1 MADGAAIIP
10 NGIASKRNIHMRKWK
25 KNTVFSA
32 PIMTKKD
39 IQILFDIK
47 FSALSE
53 KKERAK
59 KDLYTTS

>member
-1 MADGAAIIP
+1 
-10 NGIASKRNIHMRKWK
+10 
-25 KNTVFSA
+25 
-32 PIMTKKD
+32 MTKKD

-59 KDLYTTS
+59 KSLVHNIIDWVNDKQ

>member
-1 MADGAAIIP
+1 
-10 NGIASKRNIHMRKWK
+10 
-25 KNTVFSA
+25 
-32 PIMTKKD
+32 MTKKD

>member
-1 MADGAAIIP
+1 
-10 NGIASKRNIHMRKWK
+10 
-25 KNTVFSA
+25 
-32 PIMTKKD
+32 MTKKD

-59 KDLYTTS
+59 KRLVHNIIDWVNDKQ

>member
-1 MADGAAIIP
+1 M
-10 NGIASKRNIHMRKWK
+10 K
-25 KNTVFSA
+25 KKTVFSA

-59 KDLYTTS
+59 KKDLYTTS